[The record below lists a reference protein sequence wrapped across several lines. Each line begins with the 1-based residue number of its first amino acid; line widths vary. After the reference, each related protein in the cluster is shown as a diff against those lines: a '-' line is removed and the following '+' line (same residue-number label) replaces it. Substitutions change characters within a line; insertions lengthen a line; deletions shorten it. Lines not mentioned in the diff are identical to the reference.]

1 VKQEAKESKH
11 ILAEDAGLLA
21 HWYNQLANM
30 VKDTPARL
38 VYNFDEYGFQPGKG
52 KSRKVISSKG
62 TPNFAESEKGK
73 NITAIKYIAAD
84 SWVIDLFFI
93 FKGDGIF
100 MESWFGKSEALL
112 LYMVIATSPNSW
124 ISDKLALQWLQYFIE
139 ATNKHTK
146 RGEKQILI
154 FDSHGLYLTIKF
166 LQRCKDNSIIPFGF
180 LPHTTHLCQPLD
192 GKLFLSYK

>member
-1 VKQEAKESKH
+1 
-11 ILAEDAGLLA
+11 
-21 HWYNQLANM
+21 M

-100 MESWFGKSEALL
+100 MESWFANKEAVAEEKGLQRQWKKVHDKKPPPASIQENKVSNELLKAAEENSEVFFLDSQAIPSNIENWQLRCGWKL
-112 LYMVIATSPNSW
+112 RCGSPTAGSGVGGLEVTDTSP
-124 ISDKLALQWLQYFIE
+124 
-139 ATNKHTK
+139 
-146 RGEKQILI
+146 
-154 FDSHGLYLTIKF
+154 
-166 LQRCKDNSIIPFGF
+166 P
-180 LPHTTHLCQPLD
+180 PHSRLCAC
-192 GKLFLSYK
+192 